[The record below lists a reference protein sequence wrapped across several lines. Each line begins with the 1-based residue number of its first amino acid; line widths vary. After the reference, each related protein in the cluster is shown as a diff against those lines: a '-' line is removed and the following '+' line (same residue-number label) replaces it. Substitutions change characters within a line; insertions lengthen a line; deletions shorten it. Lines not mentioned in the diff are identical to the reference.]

1 MDSESKITARYLR
14 ILSYSVLAFTLAFLI
29 NNVLTVWVDWPGVK
43 KIFSHYEL
51 FGFKQKALQ
60 GSELNYGYLQ
70 IGIYLICI
78 AGVILYVFKTYSQT
92 LEHDS
97 EILSKFSAYLVRSS
111 FWAVFLV
118 GVADFIISFM
128 VVERLWE
135 AIFSPEVKAFMVKAP
150 ERITFIHFPIILG
163 SFIIGYFT
171 KSVGFI
177 WLAVLVVLSE
187 FVIVLSRFIFSYE
200 QAFQGDLVRF
210 WYAALYLFASAYALI
225 HEGHV
230 RVDVLYSSFSER
242 KKAWT
247 NTIGSALLGVP
258 LCLIV
263 IFYGLNGK
271 ASIIN
276 GPVVA
281 FEVTQQGS
289 NGLYL
294 LYLMAVYLAVFA
306 VTMLL
311 QFTSYF
317 MSSSHKLLQDEEEMN
332 ISNVNKANDVSIEN
346 IESSSK

>member
-51 FGFKQKALQ
+51 FGFNQKALQ

-78 AGVILYVFKTYSQT
+78 VGVILYVFKTYSQT

-247 NTIGSALLGVP
+247 NSIGSALLGVP

-332 ISNVNKANDVSIEN
+332 ISNVNKENDVSIEN
-346 IESSSK
+346 IESSK

>member
-1 MDSESKITARYLR
+1 
-14 ILSYSVLAFTLAFLI
+14 
-29 NNVLTVWVDWPGVK
+29 
-43 KIFSHYEL
+43 
-51 FGFKQKALQ
+51 
-60 GSELNYGYLQ
+60 
-70 IGIYLICI
+70 
-78 AGVILYVFKTYSQT
+78 
-92 LEHDS
+92 
-97 EILSKFSAYLVRSS
+97 
-111 FWAVFLV
+111 
-118 GVADFIISFM
+118 M

-150 ERITFIHFPIILG
+150 ERITYIHFPIILV

-187 FVIVLSRFIFSYE
+187 FVIVLSRFVFSYE

-247 NTIGSALLGVP
+247 NVLGSSLLGVP

-263 IFYGLNGK
+263 LFLGLNGK

-317 MSSSHKLLQDEEEMN
+317 MSSSHKIIFN
-332 ISNVNKANDVSIEN
+332 N
-346 IESSSK
+346 IEDQTQSDNPDQVRLEKVESN

>member
-1 MDSESKITARYLR
+1 MGPENSKLSTYLR
-14 ILSYSVLAFTLAFLI
+14 VLSYSVLAFTLAFLI
-29 NNVLTVWVDWPGVK
+29 NNLFTVWGGWPGIK
-43 KIFSHYEL
+43 KVFSHYDL
-51 FGFKQKALQ
+51 FGYKQKSLE
-60 GSELNYGYLQ
+60 SSDLTYGYIQ
-70 IGIYLICI
+70 IIIYVVCI
-78 AGVILYVFKTYSQT
+78 LSVVFYVFKTYSQT
-92 LEHDS
+92 LVDDS
-97 EILSKFSAYLVRSS
+97 KILSKFSAYLIRGS

-118 GVADFIISFM
+118 GIADFIISFM

-150 ERITFIHFPIILG
+150 ERITYIHFPIILV

-187 FVIVLSRFIFSYE
+187 FVIVLSRFVFSYE

-230 RVDVLYSSFSER
+230 RVDVLYSSFSEK

-247 NTIGSALLGVP
+247 NMVGSALLGVP

-263 IFYGLNGK
+263 LFLGLNGK

-317 MSSSHKLLQDEEEMN
+317 MSSSHKIIFN
-332 ISNVNKANDVSIEN
+332 N
-346 IESSSK
+346 IEDQAQSDNPDQVRLEKVESN